1 MYSSCWGITSG
12 SSYPCWMSM
21 DTSTPT
27 PEWVYGY
34 ISNVLPN
41 YTSTPTQTWVYGY
54 IPCIAKLYEYTHT
67 NVSLW
72 LHPMYCQTIRVHPN
86 TRESMVTSHV
96 LPNYTSTSP
105 QTWVYGY
112 ISNVLPN
119 YTSTSPQTWVYGY
132 IPCTTKLFEYIPT
145 NVSLWLHPMYCQAI
159 RVHPHKHESMVTSHV
174 LPNYTS
180 TPTQMWVYGYIQ
192 CINKLYEYI
201 PTNVS
206 LWSHPMYYQ
215 TIRVHPHKRESMVT
229 SHVLPS
235 YTSTSTHTW
244 VYDYDYITC
253 TTSTK
258 LYEYTHTNVHQIVRV
273 HPHRVF
279 ILLLSVVSFSSE

>member
-105 QTWVYGY
+105 QTWVYGHIPCTAKLY
-112 ISNVLPN
+112 EYTHANVSLWLHPIYYQTIREHPHKREFMVTSHVLPN
-119 YTSTSPQTWVYGY
+119 YTSTPTQTWVYVTSHVLPNYTSTPTQTWVYGY
-132 IPCTTKLFEYIPT
+132 IPCTARLYEYTHT
-145 NVSLWLHPMYCQAI
+145 NVSLCLHPMYYQAI
-159 RVHPHKHESMVTSHV
+159 RVHPHKRESMVTSHV

-180 TPTQMWVYGYIQ
+180 TPTQTWFYGYIP
-192 CINKLYEYI
+192 CTAKLYEYI
-201 PTNVS
+201 HTHLS
-206 LWSHPMYYQ
+206 LWLWLHYLYY
-215 TIRVHPHKRESMVT
+215 
-229 SHVLPS
+229 
-235 YTSTSTHTW
+235 
-244 VYDYDYITC
+244 
-253 TTSTK
+253 
-258 LYEYTHTNVHQIVRV
+258 
-273 HPHRVF
+273 
-279 ILLLSVVSFSSE
+279 